1 MNGVGFWPSQWK
13 TQNFFHYFSEFL
25 AFVKRDL
32 PPIANNIHT
41 LKHENCHAY
50 FVDAAAAFFS
60 LTKKSKYVGVL
71 DFLV

>member
-13 TQNFFHYFSEFL
+13 TQNFFFHYHFSSEFL

-50 FVDAAAAFFS
+50 FVDAAAAAAAFFS
-60 LTKKSKYVGVL
+60 LT
-71 DFLV
+71 